1 MELVMS
7 SIALTQ
13 SRPSTRSS
21 RRFAGRFRF
30 LLATLWLALQVRRE
44 RRALLALDDATLKD
58 LGFNRSDAYAEAQ
71 RSFWDV
77 PADRLWV

>member
-13 SRPSTRSS
+13 SRPATGLS
-21 RRFAGRFRF
+21 RFAGRFRF
-30 LLATLWLALQVRRE
+30 LLASLWLALQVRRE

-58 LGFNRSDAYAEAQ
+58 LGFNRSDAYAEAR

-77 PADRLWV
+77 PADRMRV

>member
-13 SRPSTRSS
+13 SRPATGLS
-21 RRFAGRFRF
+21 RFAGRIRF

-44 RRALLALDDATLKD
+44 RRALLALDDAALKD